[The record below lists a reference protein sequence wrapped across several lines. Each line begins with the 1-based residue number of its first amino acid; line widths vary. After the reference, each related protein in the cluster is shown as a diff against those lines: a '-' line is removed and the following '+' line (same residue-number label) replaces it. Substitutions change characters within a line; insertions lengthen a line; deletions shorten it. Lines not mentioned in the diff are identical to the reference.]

1 MKSNIESLKF
11 LWTAPFHRNA
21 LPTRSCAIQQQPQPA
36 MTTEST
42 TLADC
47 TPICTAHSQA
57 PPDTCPQAPSHQLQP
72 LARETLSPSGYT
84 GIQTPQVPSKIKRK
98 EKGKT
103 WSRWRFLGR
112 WDAQPA
118 LQDQPPNTRGYA
130 GFSKWNQDLPS
141 WLGSI
146 SQENSRSNDSLKPH
160 RVYSFLL

>member
-1 MKSNIESLKF
+1 MNSTI
-11 LWTAPFHRNA
+11 
-21 LPTRSCAIQQQPQPA
+21 PQK
-36 MTTEST
+36 
-42 TLADC
+42 
-47 TPICTAHSQA
+47 CTAHKKLCYSTTA
-57 PPDTCPQAPSHQLQP
+57 TTCHDNRVHNTSWLHAYLHCSLTSSPDTCPQAPSHQLQP